1 MYLTKVSMPIN
12 VGLKKKK
19 ILDFVPAYVSHFRLL
34 RRLSGTE
41 PA

>member
-19 ILDFVPAYVSHFRLL
+19 ILDFVTAYVSHFRLL

>member
-19 ILDFVPAYVSHFRLL
+19 FLILSLPMCLILDFTW
-34 RRLSGTE
+34 LSGTE